1 MATVAITITANTVG
15 ATVLTRTT
23 FNSTDTFTLAY
34 VKGQNMQMSFQNNT
48 AAAITAT
55 LVGASSVA
63 SYTVPGTG
71 GTILSPAPSAGK
83 AVVVAANGSV
93 EVSLDDIDLYLQ
105 GAVTVT
111 GASTLIATVVSN

>member
-1 MATVAITITANTVG
+1 MATVVVTITPNTIG
-15 ATVLTRTT
+15 ATTLTRTT
-23 FNSTDTFTLAY
+23 FNATDTFTLAY

-48 AAAITAT
+48 AASITAT

-63 SYTVPGTG
+63 SYVVPGTG
-71 GTILSPAPSAGK
+71 GTTLSPAPSAGK
-83 AVVVAANGSV
+83 AVVVGANSSV

-105 GAVTVT
+105 GAVTIT